1 MKPRMMVVRSEDL
14 AHEIAAK
21 LRHEGKQPIIRR
33 YATGWE
39 VNW

>member
-14 AHEIAAK
+14 AREIATK
-21 LRHEGKQPIIRR
+21 LRQDGQQPIVKR